1 MILRSTL
8 LHVAASPTIRDWM
21 THSVATRRVANRFV
35 AGETIDTALAAV
47 AELNAQG
54 LSATLDHLGENVST
68 EAEAAAAR
76 DVCLEMLD
84 RIDQRRLN
92 SHISVKLTQLGLDL
106 SVDLCRKNLESL
118 LERAGR
124 YTSFVRVDME
134 GSPYTQRTLDM
145 VCDLH
150 QRYENIGAVVQAYLR
165 STEKDVERLLAAKIR
180 IRLCKGAYQ
189 EPAEVAFQEKAE
201 VDRNYVKLAQR
212 LLESGIYH
220 GIATHDEHI
229 IRAVEEHARSRGI
242 AQTSF
247 EFQMLYGIRRDLQ
260 RQLRRDGWGMRV
272 YIPFGSHWFP
282 YLVRRLAERPANLF
296 FIVRNLFR
304 G

>member
-8 LHVAASPTIRDWM
+8 LHVAGSPTIRDWM

-35 AGETIDTALAAV
+35 AGETIETALAAV
-47 AELNAQG
+47 AELNTQG

-84 RIDQRRLN
+84 CIEKRRLN
-92 SHISVKLTQLGLDL
+92 SHISLKLTQLGLDL
-106 SVDLCRKNLESL
+106 SVDLCRANLEAVV
-118 LERAGR
+118 ERAAR
-124 YTSFVRVDME
+124 YGSFARVDME
-134 GSPYTQRTLDM
+134 GSAYTERTLNM
-145 VCDLH
+145 VSDLH
-150 QRYENIGAVVQAYLR
+150 QRYENVGAVVQSYLYR
-165 STEKDVERLLAAKIR
+165 TEKDVERLLAEKIR

-189 EPAEVAFQEKAE
+189 EPPEVAFQSKGD

-212 LLESGIYH
+212 LLESGLYH

-229 IRAVEEHARSRGI
+229 IRAVEEHARSHGV
-242 AQTSF
+242 APSAF

-260 RQLRRDGWGMRV
+260 RKLRSDGWGMRV